1 MYSLI
6 PLGTFILSTLYA
18 LCRLGVFSICNP
30 LRCCPKV
37 SGSTE
42 QTRLTP
48 KQLFRYKKA
57 LLAKKS
63 EDNEERAEPEP
74 EPEPEPSKL
83 EIPPTILEIV
93 EGRGSS
99 GEQSPVFA
107 SDKLTLSR
115 SRERLG
121 RILEQS
127 QNERNLEYEE
137 LSTVLEHLEQIPYK
151 QKPNRRRTDPLTDK
165 TLRIKEA

>member
-57 LLAKKS
+57 LLAKKY
-63 EDNEERAEPEP
+63 EENELEPKPGKFENP
-74 EPEPEPSKL
+74 E
-83 EIPPTILEIV
+83 IILEIN
-93 EGRGSS
+93 EDKI
-99 GEQSPVFA
+99 EEKKISPMREKTKLEPHRVNWDRNCFDISEEDFA
-107 SDKLTLSR
+107 
-115 SRERLG
+115 
-121 RILEQS
+121 
-127 QNERNLEYEE
+127 
-137 LSTVLEHLEQIPYK
+137 VALEHLENI
-151 QKPNRRRTDPLTDK
+151 
-165 TLRIKEA
+165 A

>member
-63 EDNEERAEPEP
+63 EENEERAQPKT

-83 EIPPTILEIV
+83 EIPPTIHEIV
-93 EGRGSS
+93 EGIGSS
-99 GEQSPVFA
+99 GDQSPA

-127 QNERNLEYEE
+127 RDERNLEFEE
-137 LSTVLEHLEQIPYK
+137 LSTFLEHLEQIPYK

>member
-57 LLAKKS
+57 LLAKNC
-63 EDNEERAEPEP
+63 EENELEPAKFESPEIILESTEEKFEEKEISPTRAKT
-74 EPEPEPSKL
+74 KL
-83 EIPPTILEIV
+83 EPHRINWDRNCFDISE
-93 EGRGSS
+93 ED
-99 GEQSPVFA
+99 FA
-107 SDKLTLSR
+107 
-115 SRERLG
+115 
-121 RILEQS
+121 
-127 QNERNLEYEE
+127 
-137 LSTVLEHLEQIPYK
+137 VALEHFENI
-151 QKPNRRRTDPLTDK
+151 
-165 TLRIKEA
+165 A